1 MEIIFDD
8 RQDFAK
14 LDQDFMDKIK
24 AVILE
29 VLAYEDYDDDYE
41 VSLSFVTNDEI
52 RDINR
57 EYRNID
63 KVTDVLSFPMYDGQ
77 EVDVDFGQISLGD
90 IVISIERAS
99 EQAKDFGHSLEREIC
114 FLVCHSMFHLL
125 GYDHMEENDAIDMH
139 AREEAV
145 LGKLGIT
152 RK

>member
-14 LDQDFMDKIK
+14 LDQDFMDKIE
-24 AVILE
+24 AVMLE

>member
-24 AVILE
+24 AVMLE

-152 RK
+152 RN

>member
-90 IVISIERAS
+90 RVISIERAS